1 MTRWAAL
8 LCLLVGGLAGCA
20 SGPKEPLAQFPP
32 EPDYPP
38 DHLYSL
44 DDLIRLAIHHN
55 AGLDVARYEAEAA
68 QGLVD
73 QVKSLWLPSLR
84 YNFAV
89 TAYDN
94 DLNYKANAFNIVS
107 LDVPI
112 TGSYNIVNSATLTQI
127 LTTGGKRTSGLKMA
141 RMFAA
146 IKRLDVLRQ
155 QDAVAQ
161 DVATYYQLIGLTNE
175 IDAVLEDAV
184 RRIRVFQQVARE
196 LNARGSLRASNLDWL
211 QADYVASQID
221 QLRFAVQS
229 GRHQAYAA
237 LRQAVGIP
245 RDAPLRLRSVTLPPP
260 VRTRELL
267 SAYARI
273 VQGFFARPEIRM
285 VDLFAKL
292 RAEQVEFAKA
302 GYLPSIVFVGSATF
316 TGGNNNNILSAI
328 SGLIAGVIVD
338 VPIYDPVRRG
348 RLREAL
354 GLEHASEAFR
364 RQIEELI
371 TLEIEVTAVDC
382 QRALVTLFEAQRAAR
397 IAAEHYD
404 ATRQAYTRELVP
416 AGDVVAA
423 LVIDMVAKIQQR
435 YATFAYLNASSRL
448 KRVTADRETP
458 YGY

>member
-1 MTRWAAL
+1 MMRCAAL
-8 LCLLVGGLAGCA
+8 LCLLAGGLAGCA
-20 SGPKEPLAQFPP
+20 SGTKEPLAQFPP
-32 EPDYPP
+32 APSFPP
-38 DHLYSL
+38 EHLYSL
-44 DDLIRLAIHHN
+44 DDLIQLAIHHN

-68 QGLVD
+68 GGLVD
-73 QVKSLWLPSLR
+73 QVKALWLPSLR

-112 TGSYNIVNSATLTQI
+112 TGSYNIINSATLSQI
-127 LTTGGKRTSGLKMA
+127 LTTGGKRTSGLKLA

-146 IKRLDVLRQ
+146 IKRLEVLRQ

-161 DVATYYQLIGLTNE
+161 DVATYYQLVCLTNE
-175 IDAVLEDAV
+175 IDAILEDAV
-184 RRIRVFQQVARE
+184 RRIRVFRQVAGG
-196 LNARGSLRASNLDWL
+196 LNARGSLRASNLDFL
-211 QADYVASQID
+211 QADFLASQID

-237 LRQAVGIP
+237 LRQAVGLP
-245 RDAPLRLRSVTLPPP
+245 RDAPLRLRSATLPPP
-260 VRTRELL
+260 VRARELF

-285 VDLFAKL
+285 VDLFARL

-302 GYLPSIVFVGSATF
+302 AYLPNVVFAGSAAF
-316 TGGNNNNILSAI
+316 TGGSNNNILSAI

-382 QRALVTLFEAQRAAR
+382 QRALVTLLEAQRAAR
-397 IAAEHYD
+397 LAAEHYD
-404 ATRQAYTRELVP
+404 AARQAYTRELVP
-416 AGDVVAA
+416 ASDVIAALAIDVAA
-423 LVIDMVAKIQQR
+423 RIQQR
-435 YATFAYLNASSRL
+435 YATFAYLNASSKL